1 MMREAFH
8 DDLQAINHSLIE
20 MADFVKSSM
29 ESATKSL
36 LTADLSLAEKVIED
50 DERVDAMQHEL
61 DDKTMQVIA
70 RQAPVAGDLRQLI
83 SSLRMSADFERMGDF
98 AHHIARIAR
107 MRYPI
112 QAVPTELHST
122 IEELGA
128 TVVKLISKVTKLLDS
143 RDLSLVF
150 EIEHDDDEVDRLH
163 RKLFMILLD
172 EKWSHG
178 IENAIDT
185 TLLGRYYERC
195 ADHAVSIA
203 RRMHFSVTGEYISK
217 SE

>member
-8 DDLQAINHSLIE
+8 DDLQAINGSLIE
-20 MADFVKSSM
+20 MADFVKDSM
-29 ESATKSL
+29 ERATTAL
-36 LTADLSLAEKVIED
+36 LKADLSLAEKVIED
-50 DERVDAMQHEL
+50 DDRVDAMQHEL

-83 SSLRMSADFERMGDF
+83 TSLRMSADFERMGDF

-112 QAVPTELHST
+112 AAVPEELHST
-122 IEELGA
+122 IQELGA
-128 TVVKLISKVTKLLDS
+128 TVTKLIEKVSRLLQT
-143 RDLSLVF
+143 RDLALVY
-150 EIEHDDDEVDRLH
+150 EIERDDDDVDRLH

-195 ADHAVSIA
+195 ADHAVSVA
-203 RRMHFSVTGEYISK
+203 RRMHFSVTGEYLKK

>member
-8 DDLQAINHSLIE
+8 DDLAAINTSLVD
-20 MADFVKSSM
+20 MAEFVKGSM
-29 ESATKSL
+29 ERATTAL
-36 LTADLSLAEKVIED
+36 LTADLSMAEKVIED
-50 DERVDAMQHEL
+50 DNRVDAMQHDL
-61 DDKTMQVIA
+61 DDRTMQVIA

-112 QAVPTELHST
+112 AAVPEELHST
-122 IEELGA
+122 INELGS
-128 TVVKLISKVTKLLDS
+128 TVTKLISKVSRLLQT
-143 RDLSLVF
+143 RDLVLVF
-150 EIEHDDDEVDRLH
+150 EIERDDDDVDRLH

-172 EKWSHG
+172 EKWNHG
-178 IENAIDT
+178 IETAIDT

-195 ADHAVSIA
+195 ADHAVSVA
-203 RRMHFSVTGEYISK
+203 RRMHFSVTGEYTTK

>member
-29 ESATKSL
+29 ESATKAL
-36 LTADLSLAEKVIED
+36 LTADLSLAEQVIED
-50 DERVDAMQHEL
+50 DDRVDAMQHEL

-112 QAVPTELHST
+112 QAVPEELHST

-128 TVVKLISKVTKLLDS
+128 TVVKLINKVTKLLDT

-150 EIEHDDDEVDRLH
+150 EIEHDDDDVDRLH

-203 RRMHFSVTGEYISK
+203 RRMHFSVTGEYVSK